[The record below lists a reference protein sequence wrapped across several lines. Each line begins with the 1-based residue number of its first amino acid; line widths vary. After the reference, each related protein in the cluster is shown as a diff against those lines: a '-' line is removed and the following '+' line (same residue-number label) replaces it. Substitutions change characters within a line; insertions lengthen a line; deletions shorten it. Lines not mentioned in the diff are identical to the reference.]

1 MFYSIYVCV
10 CVQVIMEWYDALHI
24 LRSVQRLCHAVTT
37 TERGFGIAKPTCSD
51 EVNISDDVTLSR
63 VIDR

>member
-1 MFYSIYVCV
+1 
-10 CVQVIMEWYDALHI
+10 MEWYDALHI

-37 TERGFGIAKPTCSD
+37 TERGFGIANPTCSD